1 MATLDNSNIIN
12 GNTVETADILQ
23 LYTALGTGNPG
34 DITGL
39 VITGSFQGDVSGTA
53 TNANFPRITNN
64 TTLAGTGYA
73 VPFVQSSPPD
83 LSAGYSTLFVDSGST
98 QGMTYTP
105 TTDTLNVTASFAVSS
120 STSVSSSYS
129 SNASVSQVN
138 SQKYDDGSTILSGN
152 FKFVAGKVT
161 MSTGTAVS
169 SAFLNLVG
177 KTLGIDAFITANYIS
192 GNGPT
197 DSVIVDSI
205 DFTTGV
211 ITFIN
216 NTSGSPA
223 VATIVFTGIYI

>member
-1 MATLDNSNIIN
+1 MATLNNANIIN
-12 GNTVETADILQ
+12 GNPVETADILQ
-23 LYTALGTGNPG
+23 LYTALGTGSPG

-39 VITGSFQGDVSGTA
+39 VITGSLDGSA
-53 TNANFPRITNN
+53 TSIVIP
-64 TTLAGTGYA
+64 
-73 VPFVQSSPPD
+73 SPPT
-83 LSAGYSTLFVDSGST
+83 STGSYYPTLVPGVGT
-98 QGMTYTP
+98 QNLEIGTLEYNAA
-105 TTDTLNVTASFAVSS
+105 TDTLTTTASYAVTAL
-120 STSVSSSYS
+120 
-129 SNASVSQVN
+129 NASVTQVN

-205 DFTTGV
+205 DFATGV

>member
-23 LYTALGTGNPG
+23 LYTALGTGSPG

-39 VITGSFQGDVSGTA
+39 VITGSLDGSATSIVIPSPATSTGSYYPTLVPGVGTQNLEIG
-53 TNANFPRITNN
+53 TLEYNA
-64 TTLAGTGYA
+64 A
-73 VPFVQSSPPD
+73 
-83 LSAGYSTLFVDSGST
+83 
-98 QGMTYTP
+98 
-105 TTDTLNVTASFAVSS
+105 TDTLTTTASYAVTAL
-120 STSVSSSYS
+120 
-129 SNASVSQVN
+129 NASVTQVN

>member
-1 MATLDNSNIIN
+1 MATLDPSNIVN
-12 GNTVETADILQ
+12 GNIIEPNDILQ
-23 LYTALGTGNPG
+23 LYSALGSTNPG
-34 DITGL
+34 SITGL
-39 VITGSFQGDVSGTA
+39 VMTGSLNGSATSIIIPSPATSTGTYYP
-53 TNANFPRITNN
+53 TLVPGVGTQNLEIGTMEYNA
-64 TTLAGTGYA
+64 A
-73 VPFVQSSPPD
+73 
-83 LSAGYSTLFVDSGST
+83 
-98 QGMTYTP
+98 
-105 TTDTLNVTASFAVSS
+105 TDTLTTTASYAVTAL
-120 STSVSSSYS
+120 
-129 SNASVSQVN
+129 NASVTQVN

>member
-1 MATLDNSNIIN
+1 MATLDPSNIVN
-12 GNTVETADILQ
+12 GNIIEPNDILQ
-23 LYTALGTGNPG
+23 LYSALGSTNPG
-34 DITGL
+34 SITGL
-39 VITGSFQGDVSGTA
+39 VMTGSLNGSATSIIIPSPATSTGTYYP
-53 TNANFPRITNN
+53 TLVPGVGTQNLEIGTLEYNA
-64 TTLAGTGYA
+64 A
-73 VPFVQSSPPD
+73 
-83 LSAGYSTLFVDSGST
+83 
-98 QGMTYTP
+98 
-105 TTDTLNVTASFAVSS
+105 TDTLTTTASYAVTAL
-120 STSVSSSYS
+120 
-129 SNASVSQVN
+129 NASVTQVN

>member
-1 MATLDNSNIIN
+1 MATLNNANIIN
-12 GNTVETADILQ
+12 GNPVETADILQ
-23 LYTALGTGNPG
+23 LYTALGTGSPG

-39 VITGSFQGDVSGTA
+39 VITGSLDGSATSIVIPSPATSTGTYYP
-53 TNANFPRITNN
+53 TLVPGVGTQNLEIGTLEYNA
-64 TTLAGTGYA
+64 A
-73 VPFVQSSPPD
+73 
-83 LSAGYSTLFVDSGST
+83 
-98 QGMTYTP
+98 
-105 TTDTLNVTASFAVSS
+105 TDTLTTTASYAVTAL
-120 STSVSSSYS
+120 
-129 SNASVSQVN
+129 NASVTQVN

>member
-1 MATLDNSNIIN
+1 MATLDPSNIVN
-12 GNTVETADILQ
+12 GNIIEPNDILQ
-23 LYTALGTGNPG
+23 LYSALGSTNPG
-34 DITGL
+34 SITGL
-39 VITGSFQGDVSGTA
+39 VMTGSLDGSATSIIIPSPATSTGTYYP
-53 TNANFPRITNN
+53 TLVPGVGTQNLEIGTLEYNA
-64 TTLAGTGYA
+64 A
-73 VPFVQSSPPD
+73 
-83 LSAGYSTLFVDSGST
+83 
-98 QGMTYTP
+98 
-105 TTDTLNVTASFAVSS
+105 TDTLTTTASYAVTAL
-120 STSVSSSYS
+120 
-129 SNASVSQVN
+129 NASVTQVN

-205 DFTTGV
+205 NIATGA

-216 NTSGSPA
+216 NTTGSPA

>member
-1 MATLDNSNIIN
+1 MATLDPSNIVN
-12 GNTVETADILQ
+12 GNIIEPSDILQ
-23 LYTALGTGNPG
+23 LYSALGSTNPG
-34 DITGL
+34 SITGL
-39 VITGSFQGDVSGTA
+39 VMTGSLNGSA
-53 TNANFPRITNN
+53 TSIIIP
-64 TTLAGTGYA
+64 
-73 VPFVQSSPPD
+73 SP
-83 LSAGYSTLFVDSGST
+83 A
-98 QGMTYTP
+98 TP
-105 TTDTLNVTASFAVSS
+105 TGSYYPTLVPGVGTQNLEIGTMEYNAATDTLTTTASYAVTAL
-120 STSVSSSYS
+120 
-129 SNASVSQVN
+129 NASVTQVN

-177 KTLGIDAFITANYIS
+177 KTLGLDAFITANYIS

-197 DSVIVDSI
+197 DSLIVDSI

>member
-1 MATLDNSNIIN
+1 MATLNNANIIN
-12 GNTVETADILQ
+12 GNPVETADILQ
-23 LYTALGTGNPG
+23 LYTALGTGSPG

-39 VITGSFQGDVSGTA
+39 VITGSLDGSATSIVIPTPSTITGTYYPALVPGNGTQNPEISDFLSYNAA
-53 TNANFPRITNN
+53 TKVL
-64 TTLAGTGYA
+64 TT
-73 VPFVQSSPPD
+73 
-83 LSAGYSTLFVDSGST
+83 
-98 QGMTYTP
+98 
-105 TTDTLNVTASFAVSS
+105 TASYA
-120 STSVSSSYS
+120 TTAE
-129 SNASVSQVN
+129 NASVIQVN
-138 SQKYDDGSTILSGN
+138 SQKYDDGGIVTGD
-152 FKFVAGKVT
+152 FKFIAGKVA
-161 MSTGTAVS
+161 MGTGIAVS

-205 DFTTGV
+205 DFATGV

>member
-1 MATLDNSNIIN
+1 MATLDPSNIVN
-12 GNTVETADILQ
+12 GNIIEPNDILQ
-23 LYTALGTGNPG
+23 LYSALGSTNPG
-34 DITGL
+34 SITGL
-39 VITGSFQGDVSGTA
+39 VMTGSLDGNASTA
-53 TNANFPRITNN
+53 T
-64 TTLAGTGYA
+64 
-73 VPFVQSSPPD
+73 
-83 LSAGYSTLFVDSGST
+83 
-98 QGMTYTP
+98 
-105 TTDTLNVTASFAVSS
+105 TASYA
-120 STSVSSSYS
+120 TTAL
-129 SNASVSQVN
+129 NASVTQVN

-205 DFTTGV
+205 DFATGV

-216 NTSGSPA
+216 NTTGSP
-223 VATIVFTGIYI
+223 VGATIVFTGIYI

>member
-1 MATLDNSNIIN
+1 MATLNNANIIN
-12 GNTVETADILQ
+12 GNPVETADILQ
-23 LYTALGTGNPG
+23 LYTALGTGSPG

-39 VITGSFQGDVSGTA
+39 VITGSLDGSATSIVIPTPSTITGTYYPALVPGNGTQNPEISDFLSYNAA
-53 TNANFPRITNN
+53 TKVL
-64 TTLAGTGYA
+64 TT
-73 VPFVQSSPPD
+73 
-83 LSAGYSTLFVDSGST
+83 
-98 QGMTYTP
+98 
-105 TTDTLNVTASFAVSS
+105 TASYA
-120 STSVSSSYS
+120 TTAE
-129 SNASVSQVN
+129 NASVIQVN
-138 SQKYDDGSTILSGN
+138 SQKYDDGGIVTGD
-152 FKFVAGKVT
+152 FKFIAGKVA
-161 MSTGTAVS
+161 MGTGTAVS

-177 KTLGIDAFITANYIS
+177 KTLGTDAFITANYIS